1 MLMFIDFFTGFIQRH
16 PLAPSSST
24 PIYSNVA
31 FQILAYALEGITGDS
46 YEDLLQHDIID
57 SLHLNHTTYS
67 VPSPSLGVIPSSGVN
82 ASSWNLDIGDET
94 P

>member
-1 MLMFIDFFTGFIQRH
+1 MFIDFFTGFVPRH

-31 FQILAYALEGITGDS
+31 FQILAYALEEITGES

-57 SLHLNHTTYS
+57 RLHLNHTTYS
-67 VPSPSLGVIPSSGVN
+67 APSPALGVIPESGVN
-82 ASSWNLDIGDET
+82 GSSWNLDIGDET